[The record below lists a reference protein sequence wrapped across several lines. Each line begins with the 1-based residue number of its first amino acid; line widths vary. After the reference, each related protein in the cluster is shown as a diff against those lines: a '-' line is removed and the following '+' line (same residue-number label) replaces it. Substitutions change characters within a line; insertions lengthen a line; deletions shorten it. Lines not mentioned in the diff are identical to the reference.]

1 MAVEMGR
8 PALWHMSGTR
18 KSSQPELSPR
28 GAETRRSER
37 PLKRRP
43 AGTPV
48 WRSSRSIRPWGEIS
62 RLPLPLPRRPPT
74 RAARSK
80 SSPGP
85 QTWTRSCQPPGVP
98 GAPGLSGADAWYAA
112 ALSRTPGSG
121 GPDSGDADAPDAG
134 AGEDAGTLRTGSA
147 RTAKSG
153 RRTSPESGSNASSSW
168 GIGASSVPAY
178 PFGEK
183 FQPSTE
189 AAKARKSGSQD
200 CGSSSG
206 RKLRSSAH
214 SRSSRCPSA
223 SRRSRIA
230 PARTSAGAETTSPV
244 GRTKPSH
251 SRWAAMLGS
260 GFATPAVPYS
270 GTSSGMT
277 RRPDCR

>member
-1 MAVEMGR
+1 M
-8 PALWHMSGTR
+8 
-18 KSSQPELSPR
+18 
-28 GAETRRSER
+28 
-37 PLKRRP
+37 
-43 AGTPV
+43 
-48 WRSSRSIRPWGEIS
+48 RPWGEVS

-98 GAPGLSGADAWYAA
+98 GTPGLSGADARYAA
-112 ALSRTPGSG
+112 VLSRTPGSG

-134 AGEDAGTLRTGSA
+134 AGEGADPATEVTPRPAGGTPALPGTDPAAGTLRTGSA

-153 RRTSPESGSNASSSW
+153 RRTSPESGSDASSSG

-189 AAKARKSGSQD
+189 AAKARKSGSQS
-200 CGSSSG
+200 CGSSPG
-206 RKLRSSAH
+206 RTLRSSTH

-223 SRRSRIA
+223 SRRLRIA

-251 SRWAAMLGS
+251 SRWAAMFGS
-260 GFATPAVPYS
+260 GFATMLPGLRWPIAAH
-270 GTSSGMT
+270 
-277 RRPDCR
+277 